1 MNEKKVKRIAIDQ
14 LTIRQRSSRVTAE
27 INNVFNGIN
36 FLVKNSGKREKT
48 LRTRLLQIQRMVQ
61 RLERRWTF
69 SLILLF
75 ASIQIS
81 LHGEDL
87 VAAEKGKSIVLTNA
101 VYGIPLKAS
110 PDNVLLWCKDNQ
122 IKMWNPTKD
131 AIKKHIARILSS
143 NEKAKALL
151 TNVKEEE
158 PRKMR
163 KNLKATSKDMCPF
176 FNLLPI
182 RRASQRIDL

>member
-1 MNEKKVKRIAIDQ
+1 
-14 LTIRQRSSRVTAE
+14 
-27 INNVFNGIN
+27 
-36 FLVKNSGKREKT
+36 
-48 LRTRLLQIQRMVQ
+48 
-61 RLERRWTF
+61 
-69 SLILLF
+69 
-75 ASIQIS
+75 